1 MSVRTVIHLSPELG
15 NSEIG
20 GLLDAQGEP
29 GAAAAASVVCGYA
42 EGTINMTAALWQ
54 RVLAEHKRL
63 GRMLT
68 DAELQAV
75 CSGEGGDRECAK
87 QLTSVHSLLG
97 VHP

>member
-1 MSVRTVIHLSPELG
+1 MRTVIPLSPDLG

-20 GLLDAQGEP
+20 GLLDTQGEP
-29 GAAAAASVVCGYA
+29 GAAAARVVCGYA
-42 EGTINMTAALWQ
+42 EGSINMTAALWQ

-75 CSGEGGDRECAK
+75 CSAEGGERECAK
-87 QLTSVHSLLG
+87 QLTSVHPLLG